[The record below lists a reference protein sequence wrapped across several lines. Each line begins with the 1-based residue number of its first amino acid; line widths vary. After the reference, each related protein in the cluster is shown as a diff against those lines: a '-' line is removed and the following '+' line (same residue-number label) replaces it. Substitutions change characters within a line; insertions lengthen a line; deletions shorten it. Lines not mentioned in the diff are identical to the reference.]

1 MIVKIIG
8 TIIGALVL
16 IAGIYYLVTEKNDK
30 ESRKIYGAIS
40 CVGSVIFAVMLI
52 MTILELV

>member
-40 CVGSVIFAVMLI
+40 CVGGVIFAVMLI